1 MPGLTLLAAAAGQ
14 ETPLIIQ
21 DLPLIAAGILVP
33 LVLAGL
39 FVFAR
44 RMFSSPQVKDVL
56 GISAAFVVL
65 CGLGWLMIV
74 GEHALG

>member
-1 MPGLTLLAAAAGQ
+1 MASIYLVA

-21 DLPLIAAGILVP
+21 DLPLILVGIFVP
-33 LVLAGL
+33 LVLTGILL
-39 FVFAR
+39 FGR
-44 RMFSSPQVKDVL
+44 RMVSGQSWKDFL

-65 CGLGWLMIV
+65 SGLGWLMIV

>member
-1 MPGLTLLAAAAGQ
+1 MLSLLAAAPK
-14 ETPLIIQ
+14 EVPLVVQ
-21 DLPLIAAGILVP
+21 DLPLIAAGIFVP
-33 LVLAGL
+33 LVLAGI

-44 RMFSSPQVKDVL
+44 RLFSSPAIRDVL

-65 CGLGWLMIV
+65 VGLGWLMIV